1 MKIGEILVSRGLLTQ
16 DVLEKTLSVQK
27 EKPQQRIGEI
37 LLEMGALGE
46 EDLFSG
52 LSEQLGMPFKKD
64 FQSFFSPELV
74 GLISFDSWQR
84 WKALPIRE
92 EG

>member
-16 DVLEKTLSVQK
+16 AVLEKALSVQK

-46 EDLFSG
+46 
-52 LSEQLGMPFKKD
+52 
-64 FQSFFSPELV
+64 
-74 GLISFDSWQR
+74 
-84 WKALPIRE
+84 
-92 EG
+92 